1 MADVRELALL
11 RAAVVGLVS
20 GGAEGVGPWSASGL
34 DCFADSAGTVKKD
47 CGMHTGCMK
56 KFEKKTQRT
65 LERSC
70 FLTPGQNDTCFTDDD
85 GSGVCYCHS
94 DLCNHAAAP
103 ARPIA
108 ATALAV
114 AAATLIA
121 GGAILRGGG

>member
-1 MADVRELALL
+1 MRPVQL
-11 RAAVVGLVS
+11 
-20 GGAEGVGPWSASGL
+20 SA
-34 DCFADSAGTVKKD
+34 
-47 CGMHTGCMK
+47 
-56 KFEKKTQRT
+56 QRT

-85 GSGVCYCHS
+85 GFGVCYCHS

-108 ATALAV
+108 TTALAG

-121 GGAILRGGG
+121 AGAILRGGG